1 MSTLLEL
8 KGVSRNYPAGD
19 GQVTVLDDI
28 SLSIQAGEMVA
39 IVGASGSGKSTLMNI
54 LGCLDKPSSGEYWV
68 AGRNIADLDS
78 DQLAELRREYFGFIF
93 QRYHLLAHLTAEQNV
108 EIPAIYSGVS
118 KIQRR
123 ERAIELLKSLG
134 LGNRIDYRPSQLSG
148 GQQQRVSIARALMN
162 GGQVILAD
170 EPTGALD
177 STSGQE
183 MMDIL
188 KKLCQRGHT
197 VVIVTH
203 DPNIAAQAQR
213 VIEIKDGRIMR
224 EVRSS
229 EHQKLPHISSSVDT
243 KTVNVK
249 TSSVQ
254 KIWGRFNE
262 ALLMAWRAMNVNKLR
277 TLLTMLGIIIGI
289 ASVVTIVVI
298 GDAAKSM
305 VLSHIKSIATNSIS
319 IYPGKDFGSDNA
331 LDMQALKLTD
341 ITAIKSQ
348 PYVLAASPEF
358 INSGRLRQGNMDAK
372 AQILGVGN
380 DFFQVYAMKF
390 SQGIPFT
397 ADMIERQSQ
406 VVIIDD
412 NTRKKFFPYQDN
424 VVGKELLLANMP
436 LTVIGV
442 IASGQTLYSSDTL
455 QVWVPYSTM
464 NSRLMNQNYL
474 NSIVI
479 RLKDGY
485 ISNEAEEK
493 LNQLLIFRHGKKDFH
508 TYNVNKTIKI
518 MDKTTRTMQ
527 IFLTLIAVISLV
539 VGGIGV
545 MNIMLV
551 SVTERTREIGI
562 RMAVG
567 ARTSD
572 IMQQF
577 LIEAVLV
584 CLIGGILGIILSYSI
599 SFMVQLMLPNWNF
612 VYSFIAFIIAFG
624 CSTAIGIIFGFLPA
638 RNAAHLDPIEALA
651 RE

>member
-1 MSTLLEL
+1 MDTLLEL
-8 KGVSRNYPAGD
+8 KGVSRNYPAGE
-19 GQVTVLDDI
+19 GQLTVLDNI

-93 QRYHLLAHLTAEQNV
+93 QRYHLLAHLTADQNV

-134 LGNRIDYRPSQLSG
+134 LENRIDYRPSQLSG

-203 DPNIAAQAQR
+203 DPNIAAQVQR
-213 VIEIKDGRIMR
+213 VIEIKDGRIMS

-229 EHQKLPHISSSVDT
+229 EHPKLPLPSSVET

-254 KIWGRFNE
+254 QIWGRFNE

-341 ITAIKSQ
+341 IPAIKSQ
-348 PYVLAASPEF
+348 PYVQAVSPEF
-358 INSGRLRQGNMDAK
+358 MNGGRLRQGNMDAK
-372 AQILGVGN
+372 AQISGVGS

-397 ADMIERQSQ
+397 SDMIERQSQ

-412 NTRKKFFPYQDN
+412 NTRKKFFPYQGN
-424 VVGKELLLANMP
+424 VVGKELLLINMP

-442 IASGQTLYSSDTL
+442 IANGQSLYSSNTL

-474 NSIVI
+474 NSIAV

-485 ISNEAEEK
+485 ASNEAEEK
-493 LNQLLIFRHGKKDFH
+493 INQLLIFRHGKKDFH

-518 MDKTTRTMQ
+518 MDQTTRTMQ
-527 IFLTLIAVISLV
+527 IFLTLVAVISLV

-599 SFMVQLMLPNWNF
+599 SFMVQLMLPNWDF
-612 VYSFIAFIIAFG
+612 VYNFTAFIIAFG

-638 RNAAHLDPIEALA
+638 KNAAHLDPIEALA